1 MTTSC
6 SKGQIEIKTSKV
18 DKATGLAQKLRDLRM
33 GIVYQ
38 RDVHWEYLTVDENL
52 DLILQLRGISLEN
65 NQRKEDF
72 KKMLGL
78 D

>member
-1 MTTSC
+1 
-6 SKGQIEIKTSKV
+6 
-18 DKATGLAQKLRDLRM
+18 M

-52 DLILQLRGISLEN
+52 DLMLQLRGISLEN